1 MNGST
6 ANGVDW
12 NAIGEALPLLLD
24 GFRVT
29 LLATVLGTLFAA
41 VLGLAVAIA
50 GRAPS
55 RFVTVPVRA
64 VTEFVRSTPLLV
76 QLVGA
81 AALFPSVEPLA
92 TGIVVLGIHYAAYTS
107 EVYRAGIDSVPKG
120 QWEACRAL
128 SLTPRRTWQSVIL
141 PQAVRNVLPALG
153 NYAISMFKETPFLA
167 VITVQEMV
175 FEARKY
181 GAAHFAYTEAF
192 TLAGLIF
199 LIASFPTSLL
209 MRKLEKRL
217 GH

>member
-1 MNGST
+1 VSKF
-6 ANGVDW
+6 DW
-12 NAIGEALPLLLD
+12 NAAWDVLPLLLN
-24 GFRVT
+24 GFKIT
-29 LLATVLGTLFAA
+29 LLATVLGTLVAA
-41 VLGLAVAIA
+41 VLGLAIAVA

-55 RFVTVPVRA
+55 RFVTIPVRA
-64 VTEFVRSTPLLV
+64 VMEFIRSTPLLV

-81 AALFPSVEPLA
+81 AAVFASTEPLII
-92 TGIVVLGIHYAAYTS
+92 GVIVLGIHYATYTS
-107 EVYRAGIDSVPKG
+107 EVYRAGIDGVPKG

-128 SLTPRRTWQSVIL
+128 SMSPRRTWQAVIL

-181 GAAHFAYTEAF
+181 AGDHFQYTEAF

-199 LIASFPTSLL
+199 LIASYPTSLL
-209 MRKLEKRL
+209 MRKLEKSL

>member
-1 MNGST
+1 MNQT
-6 ANGVDW
+6 FDW
-12 NAIGEALPLLLD
+12 DAAHEALPLLLE
-24 GFRVT
+24 GFRTT
-29 LLATVLGTLFAA
+29 LLATLLGTLVAA
-41 VLGLAVAIA
+41 VLGLAIAVA

-55 RFVTVPVRA
+55 RLVTVPVKA
-64 VTEFVRSTPLLV
+64 VMEFVRSTPLLV

-81 AALFPSVEPLA
+81 VAVFPTVEPLT
-92 TGIVVLGIHYAAYTS
+92 TGIVVLGLHYATYTS
-107 EVYRAGIDSVPKG
+107 EVYRAGIDGVPKG

-128 SLTPRRTWQSVIL
+128 SMSPRRTWQAVIL

-181 GAAHFAYTEAF
+181 GADHFAYTEAW

-199 LIASFPTSLL
+199 LVASYPTSLL

>member
-1 MNGST
+1 MNGF
-6 ANGVDW
+6 DW
-12 NAIGEALPLLLD
+12 NAARDALPLVLE

-29 LLATVLGTLFAA
+29 LLATVLGTLVAA
-41 VLGLAVAIA
+41 VLGLAIAVA

-55 RFVTVPVRA
+55 RFVTMPVR
-64 VTEFVRSTPLLV
+64 VVMEFIRSTPLLV

-81 AALFPSVEPLA
+81 AALFTAVEPL
-92 TGIVVLGIHYAAYTS
+92 TIGIVVLGVHYAAYTS
-107 EVYRAGIDSVPKG
+107 EVYRAGIDGVPKG

-128 SLTPRRTWQSVIL
+128 SLTPRRTWQAVIL

-181 GAAHFAYTEAF
+181 GADHFAYTEAF
-192 TLAGLIF
+192 TLAGLVF
-199 LIASFPTSLL
+199 LVASYPTSLL

>member
-1 MNGST
+1 MNGF
-6 ANGVDW
+6 DW
-12 NAIGEALPLLLD
+12 NAARDALPLVLE

-29 LLATVLGTLFAA
+29 LLATVLGTLVAA
-41 VLGLAVAIA
+41 VLGLAIAVA

-55 RFVTVPVRA
+55 RFVTMPVR
-64 VTEFVRSTPLLV
+64 VVVEFIRSTPLLV

-81 AALFPSVEPLA
+81 AALFTAVEPL
-92 TGIVVLGIHYAAYTS
+92 TIGIVVLGVHYAAYTS
-107 EVYRAGIDSVPKG
+107 EVYRAGIDGVPKG

-128 SLTPRRTWQSVIL
+128 SLTPRRTWQAVIL

-181 GAAHFAYTEAF
+181 GADHFAYTEAF
-192 TLAGLIF
+192 TLAGLVF
-199 LIASFPTSLL
+199 LVASYPTSLL

>member
-1 MNGST
+1 MNQT
-6 ANGVDW
+6 FDW
-12 NAIGEALPLLLD
+12 DAAREALPLLLE
-24 GFRVT
+24 GFRTT
-29 LLATVLGTLFAA
+29 LLATLLGTLVAA
-41 VLGLAVAIA
+41 VLGLAIAVA

-55 RFVTVPVRA
+55 RLVTVPVKA
-64 VTEFVRSTPLLV
+64 VMEFVRSTPLLV

-81 AALFPSVEPLA
+81 VTVFPTVEPLT
-92 TGIVVLGIHYAAYTS
+92 TGIVVLGLHYATYTS
-107 EVYRAGIDSVPKG
+107 EVYRAGIDGVPKG

-128 SLTPRRTWQSVIL
+128 SMSPRRTWQAVIL

-181 GAAHFAYTEAF
+181 GADHFAYTEAW

-199 LIASFPTSLL
+199 LVASYPTSLL

>member
-1 MNGST
+1 MNGF
-6 ANGVDW
+6 DW
-12 NAIGEALPLLLD
+12 NAARDALPLVLE

-29 LLATVLGTLFAA
+29 LLATVLGTLVAA
-41 VLGLAVAIA
+41 VLGLAIAVA

-55 RFVTVPVRA
+55 RFVTAPVR
-64 VTEFVRSTPLLV
+64 VVMEFIRSTPLLV

-81 AALFPSVEPLA
+81 AALFTAVEPL
-92 TGIVVLGIHYAAYTS
+92 TIGIAVLGVHYAAYTS
-107 EVYRAGIDSVPKG
+107 EVYRAGIDGVPKG

-128 SLTPRRTWQSVIL
+128 SLTPRRTWQAVIL

-181 GAAHFAYTEAF
+181 GADHFAYTEAF
-192 TLAGLIF
+192 TLAGLVF
-199 LIASFPTSLL
+199 LVASYPTSLL

>member
-1 MNGST
+1 MNGF
-6 ANGVDW
+6 DW
-12 NAIGEALPLLLD
+12 NAAGDVLPLVLQ
-24 GFRVT
+24 GFEVT
-29 LLATVLGTLFAA
+29 VLATVLGTLVAA
-41 VLGLAVAIA
+41 VLGLAVAVA

-64 VTEFVRSTPLLV
+64 VMEFIRSTPLLV

-81 AALFPSVEPLA
+81 AAFFTSVEPL
-92 TGIVVLGIHYAAYTS
+92 TIGIVVLGIHYAAYTS
-107 EVYRAGIDSVPKG
+107 EVYRAGIDGVPKG

-128 SLTPRRTWQSVIL
+128 SLSPRRTWQAVVL
-141 PQAVRNVLPALG
+141 PQAVRKVLPALG

-181 GAAHFAYTEAF
+181 GADHFAYTEAF
-192 TLAGLIF
+192 TLAGMVF
-199 LIASFPTSLL
+199 LVASYPTSLL